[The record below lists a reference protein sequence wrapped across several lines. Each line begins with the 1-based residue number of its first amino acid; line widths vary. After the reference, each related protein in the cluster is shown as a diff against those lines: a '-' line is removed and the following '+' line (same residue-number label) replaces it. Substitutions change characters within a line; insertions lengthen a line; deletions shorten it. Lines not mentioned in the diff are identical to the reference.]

1 MKININ
7 NLNGA
12 SSIKIYNYLLN
23 ESKETNKPFRFL
35 TIDVEDERETN
46 KIVSVFL
53 DMFSAS
59 TTLTIDDIPIIFY
72 DEEEGFEIKNILSSI
87 VDDFA
92 ININVFNSG
101 KIKSRDSFIKVFEA
115 YKKYLKNK
123 KNQYSSVSDLII
135 EIVKE
140 DIKKISEY
148 KKILLNGIYDDPQ
161 LEKLII
167 SMFDNNLNVTKTA
180 SDMYMHRNT
189 INNKL
194 NYIKQETSLN
204 IQDFKDALSMYWLVK
219 AK

>member
-1 MKININ
+1 MKINAN
-7 NLNGA
+7 NLNDA
-12 SSIKIYNYLLN
+12 SSIKIYNYLFN
-23 ESKETNKPFRFL
+23 ESKESDKPFRFL
-35 TIDVEDERETN
+35 TIDIEDERETN

-161 LEKLII
+161 LEKLIV

-219 AK
+219 VK